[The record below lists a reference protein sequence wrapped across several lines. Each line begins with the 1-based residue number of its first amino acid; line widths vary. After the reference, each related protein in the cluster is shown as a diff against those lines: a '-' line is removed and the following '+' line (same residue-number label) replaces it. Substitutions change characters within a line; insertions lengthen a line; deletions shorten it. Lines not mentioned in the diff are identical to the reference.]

1 VKKIQDQQN
10 DLPRAY
16 KKAENQLNTLL
27 ELFKTG
33 DIEEEASKAFITP
46 EEGDDRP
53 IFDWSFRN
61 RLMVMISG
69 TRDARGY
76 NQWQD
81 VGRQVKEGA
90 ESIRI
95 LAPHTYRKTVEE
107 ESEIERL
114 REKGYATE
122 EEKTEEGVKFEIM
135 NGYRAVPVFRVED
148 TKEMEDFDGEPYR
161 PEEVDY
167 TPKQEDLPELMPLA
181 EKLGVYVEYE
191 ATRGRAY
198 GSYSGDKIRLH
209 TEEQQTFYHELA
221 HRVDE
226 ELQGSLKAGQDPEQ
240 EACAE
245 LSAAVLTRLY
255 EGEEAAQEAY
265 SYEYLQNYSDRDMN
279 AEDAYDL
286 ALKVIGRVEKIL
298 KYVIEKA
305 DEEQQIKAEAETFGV
320 VQETVEG

>member
-1 VKKIQDQQN
+1 
-10 DLPRAY
+10 
-16 KKAENQLNTLL
+16 
-27 ELFKTG
+27 
-33 DIEEEASKAFITP
+33 
-46 EEGDDRP
+46 
-53 IFDWSFRN
+53 
-61 RLMVMISG
+61 
-69 TRDARGY
+69 
-76 NQWQD
+76 
-81 VGRQVKEGA
+81 
-90 ESIRI
+90 
-95 LAPHTYRKTVEE
+95 
-107 ESEIERL
+107 
-114 REKGYATE
+114 
-122 EEKTEEGVKFEIM
+122 
-135 NGYRAVPVFRVED
+135 
-148 TKEMEDFDGEPYR
+148 MEDFDGEPYR